1 MGNWK
6 RRMLMK
12 AVVGC
17 QLFAVLA
24 LQFCAACS
32 DAESEKILRA
42 LELEDVAAYWA
53 IQGQDEEKNNYIHPV
68 VRFRVFNGA
77 EQDLDYVQVMAV
89 FKREKLPDEPWGNAF
104 AYSISEEPIPP
115 GATSDAITLR
125 SDTSFISKDSPR
137 QMFLNEKW
145 EEVQVEIFLRV
156 GPSSWQILESRP
168 VPKHIGAPGLEKFL
182 EPAEDTETSFPQ

>member
-1 MGNWK
+1 
-6 RRMLMK
+6 MLMK

-17 QLFAVLA
+17 QLLAALA
-24 LQFCAACS
+24 LLSCSACS
-32 DAESEKILRA
+32 DAESERILRA

-68 VRFRVFNGA
+68 VRFRVVNGA
-77 EQDLDYVQVMAV
+77 EQDLDYVQAMAV
-89 FKREKLPDEPWGNAF
+89 FKRENLPDEPWGNAF
-104 AYSISEEPIPP
+104 TYSISDQPIPP
-115 GATSDAITLR
+115 GDSSDTITLR

-145 EEVQVEIFLRV
+145 EEVRVEIFLRV
-156 GPSSWQILESRP
+156 GPSSWQILESRQ

-182 EPAEDTETSFPQ
+182 EPAEDTETSSPQ

>member
-17 QLFAVLA
+17 QLFATLA
-24 LQFCAACS
+24 LQSFSACS
-32 DAESEKILRA
+32 DAKSEKILRA
-42 LELEDVAAYWA
+42 LELEDVDAYWA

-68 VRFRVFNGA
+68 VRFRVVNGA
-77 EQDLDYVQVMAV
+77 EQDLDYVQAMAV

-104 AYSISEEPIPP
+104 TYSISDEPIPP
-115 GATSDAITLR
+115 GDSSDTITLR

-145 EEVQVEIFLRV
+145 EEVRVEILLRV
-156 GPSSWQILESRP
+156 GPSSWQILESRQ

-182 EPAEDTETSFPQ
+182 EPAEDAEIKSFQ